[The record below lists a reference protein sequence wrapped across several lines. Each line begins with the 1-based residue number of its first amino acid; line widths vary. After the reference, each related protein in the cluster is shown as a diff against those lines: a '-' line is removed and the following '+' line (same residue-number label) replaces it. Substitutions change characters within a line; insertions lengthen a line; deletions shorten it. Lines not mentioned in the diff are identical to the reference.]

1 MKKRLQSLS
10 GSALKTDAPNP
21 FDQPPV
27 SDDELLVVS
36 VEENSPAQ
44 RAGLVEGDVMIG
56 FEDQPIAAIDD
67 LHKVLTEERVG
78 VKTGITIIRRTEK
91 VVLEIVPEKS
101 RPRED
106 E

>member
-1 MKKRLQSLS
+1 VRFYRLRSET
-10 GSALKTDAPNP
+10 G
-21 FDQPPV
+21 V
-27 SDDELLVVS
+27 LVVS

-44 RAGLVEGDVMIG
+44 RAGLVEGDVIIG

-78 VKTGITIIRRTEK
+78 TKTGITIIRRTEK
-91 VVLEIVPEKS
+91 LVLEIVPEES
-101 RPRED
+101 RPGED

>member
-1 MKKRLQSLS
+1 MRKRHQLLS

-21 FDQPPV
+21 SDQPPV
-27 SDDELLVVS
+27 SNDELLVVS

-44 RAGLVEGDVMIG
+44 RAGLVEGDIIIG

-91 VVLEIVPEKS
+91 VVLEIVPEES

-106 E
+106 G